1 MTLLK
6 KFAGALALSVLA
18 IAPAM
23 AQAQYPDHA
32 IDLIVPWGAG
42 GGTDA
47 TGRIVATLLEKEL
60 GQPINVINRTGGGG
74 IVGHTEISYSPPD
87 GYTLGIITTE
97 LSMYHWTGVS
107 PLNYSNYEALALFN
121 ADPEAVYVRADGPS
135 LDELLAEIRAN
146 PGTIKASGANLG
158 GMAHLG
164 WAGVLTTNGIDP
176 ADAPWVPTEGAA
188 ASLQLLASGAISV
201 VTTTMPDASPMV
213 EAGEVKPLVVAAN
226 ERVAAAPDVPTA
238 EEALGNKW
246 AAYAWRGIAAPNG
259 LPDDVKA
266 TLVAALDKVFNSD
279 EFAEFMKQRN
289 FGIDYRDAAG
299 FEAFMMDADTSI
311 GKALQAV
318 GLAK

>member
-1 MTLLK
+1 MTLMK
-6 KFAGALALSVLA
+6 KLAGALALSVLA
-18 IAPAM
+18 VAPAM
-23 AQAQYPDHA
+23 AQYPDHA
-32 IDLIVPWGAG
+32 INLIVPWAAG

-60 GQPINVINRTGGGG
+60 GQPVNVINRTGGGG

-87 GYTLGIITTE
+87 GYTLGVITTE
-97 LSMYHWTGVS
+97 LSMYHWIGTS

-121 ADPEAVYVRADGPS
+121 ADPEAVYVRTDGPDIDAL
-135 LDELLAEIRAN
+135 LDEIRAN
-146 PGTIKASGANLG
+146 PGSVKASGANLG

-176 ADAPWVPTEGAA
+176 SAAPWVPSEGAS
-188 ASLQLLASGAISV
+188 ASLQLLASGAITV
-201 VTTTMPDASPMV
+201 VTTTMPDAQPMV
-213 EAGEVKPLVVAAN
+213 DAGEVKPLLVAA
-226 ERVAAAPDVPTA
+226 EARVASAPDVPTA

-246 AAYAWRGIAAPNG
+246 AAYAWRGIGAPKG

-266 TLVAALDKVFNSD
+266 RLTEALDKVINSD
-279 EFAEFMKQRN
+279 EFKEFMAQRK

-299 FEAFMMDADTSI
+299 FEAFMQGADESI
-311 GKALQAV
+311 GQALQAV

>member
-1 MTLLK
+1 MTLMKTL
-6 KFAGALALSVLA
+6 AGAVALSVLA
-18 IAPAM
+18 ASPAF
-23 AQAQYPDHA
+23 AQQYPDHA
-32 IDLIVPWGAG
+32 INLIVPWAAG

-47 TGRIVATLLEKEL
+47 TGRIIATLLEKEL

-74 IVGHTEISYSPPD
+74 IVGHTEIAYSPPD
-87 GYTLGIITTE
+87 GYTLGVITTE

-107 PLNYSNYEALALFN
+107 PLSYADYEPIALFN
-121 ADPEAVYVRADGPS
+121 ADPEAVFVRADGPDITAL
-135 LDELLAEIRAN
+135 LDEIRAK

-164 WAGVLTTNGIDP
+164 WAGVLVTNGIAPD
-176 ADAPWVPTEGAA
+176 AAPWVPSEGAS

-201 VTTTMPDASPMV
+201 VATTMPDAQPMV
-213 EAGEVKPLVVAAN
+213 DAGEVKPLLVAAN

-246 AAYAWRGIAAPNG
+246 AAYAWRGIGTPKG
-259 LPDDVKA
+259 LPDDVK
-266 TLVAALDKVFNSD
+266 TRLTEALDKVVNSP
-279 EFAEFMKQRN
+279 EFEEFMAQRN

-299 FEAFMMDADTSI
+299 FAAFMEDADASI

>member
-1 MTLLK
+1 MTLMK
-6 KFAGALALSVLA
+6 KLAGALALSVLA
-18 IAPAM
+18 VAPAV
-23 AQAQYPDHA
+23 AQYPDHA
-32 IDLIVPWGAG
+32 INLIVPWAAG

-60 GQPINVINRTGGGG
+60 GQPVNVINRTGGGG

-87 GYTLGIITTE
+87 GYTLGVITTE

-121 ADPEAVYVRADGPS
+121 ADPEAVYVRTDGP
-135 LDELLAEIRAN
+135 DIDALLEEIRAN
-146 PGTIKASGANLG
+146 PGSIKASGANLG

-164 WAGVLTTNGIDP
+164 WAGVLSTNGIDP
-176 ADAPWVPTEGAA
+176 ADAPWVPSEGAS

-201 VTTTMPDASPMV
+201 VTTTMPDAQPMV
-213 EAGEVKPLVVAAN
+213 DAGEVKPLIVAADA
-226 ERVAAAPDVPTA
+226 RVASAPDVPTA

-246 AAYAWRGIAAPNG
+246 AAYAWRGIGAPKG

-266 TLVAALDKVFNSD
+266 RLVEALDKVVNSD
-279 EFAEFMKQRN
+279 EFKEFMSQRN

-299 FEAFMMDADTSI
+299 FEAFMKDADESI
-311 GKALQAV
+311 GQALQAV
-318 GLAK
+318 GLAQ

>member
-1 MTLLK
+1 MTLMK
-6 KFAGALALSVLA
+6 KLAGAFALSVLA
-18 IAPAM
+18 IAPA
-23 AQAQYPDHA
+23 AAQYPDHA
-32 IDLIVPWGAG
+32 INLIVPWAAG

-97 LSMYHWTGVS
+97 LSMYHWIGTS
-107 PLNYSNYEALALFN
+107 PLNYANYEALALFN
-121 ADPEAVYVRADGPS
+121 ADPEAVFVRSDGPS
-135 LDELLAEIRAN
+135 LDELMEEIRAN
-146 PGTIKASGANLG
+146 PGSVKASGANLG

-176 ADAPWVPTEGAA
+176 ADAPWVPSEGAS

-201 VTTTMPDASPMV
+201 VTTTMPDAQPMV
-213 EAGEVKPLVVAAN
+213 DAGEVKPLVVAAN

-246 AAYAWRGIAAPNG
+246 AAYAWRGIAAPKG
-259 LPDDVKA
+259 LPEDVK
-266 TLVAALDKVFNSD
+266 TRLTEALDKVLTS
-279 EFAEFMKQRN
+279 AEFTEFMAQRN
-289 FGIDYRDAAG
+289 FGVDYRDAAG
-299 FEAFMMDADTSI
+299 FEAFMQEADASI
-311 GKALQAV
+311 GTALRAV
-318 GLAK
+318 GLAQ

>member
-1 MTLLK
+1 MTHLK
-6 KFAGALALSVLA
+6 TLAGALALSVLA
-18 IAPAM
+18 IAPA
-23 AQAQYPDHA
+23 AAQYPDHA
-32 IDLIVPWGAG
+32 INLIVPWAAG

-47 TGRIVATLLEKEL
+47 TGRIIATLLEKEL

-87 GYTLGIITTE
+87 GYTLGVITTE

-107 PLNYSNYEALALFN
+107 PLSYENYEPIALFN
-121 ADPEAVYVRADGPS
+121 ADPEAVFVRTDGPTI
-135 LDELLAEIRAN
+135 DELLSEIRAN
-146 PGTIKASGANLG
+146 PGSVKASGANLG

-164 WAGVLTTNGIDP
+164 WAGVLVTNEIDP
-176 ADAPWVPTEGAA
+176 AAAPWVPSEGAS

-201 VTTTMPDASPMV
+201 VTTTMPDARPMV
-213 EAGEVKPLVVAAN
+213 DAGEVKPLIVAAN

-246 AAYAWRGIAAPNG
+246 AAYAWRGIAAPKG
-259 LPDDVKA
+259 LPEDVKA
-266 TLVAALDKVFNSD
+266 RLSEAMAKVVESQ
-279 EFAEFMKQRN
+279 EFKDFMAQRN

-299 FEAFMMDADTSI
+299 FAAFMEEADASI
-311 GKALQAV
+311 GSALQAV